1 MPKAV
6 KVGLARTH
14 ESDGQLQDVRVG
26 SGTVGTLRLAQVMN
40 KSGLS
45 KASIYRLG
53 KLGRFPL
60 PFRIGIAAV
69 GWNEAEIEFWIF
81 ERKFDTIH

>member
-1 MPKAV
+1 MTIA
-6 KVGLARTH
+6 TH
-14 ESDGQLQDVRVG
+14 QEFLVNLNVTMAAQAPRSSRV
-26 SGTVGTLRLAQVMN
+26 LRIAQVMN

-60 PFRIGIAAV
+60 PFRIGISAV
-69 GWNEAEIEFWIF
+69 GWDEAEIEFWIF
-81 ERKFDTIH
+81 ERKLDTIH